1 MAFSF
6 TIVADTCE
14 GIADCIPVCPVECIH
29 WAKGRTNAKGTKY
42 VYIDAAVCIDCGACL
57 SVCPIEGAI
66 LDEWQPELQ
75 RPPVVA
81 RSYSTFDPAWR
92 TATVVAV
99 ARQLLVSAAAE
110 ALPILA
116 DALEEAG
123 CSDEKLLDYCRKGA
137 TCSGG
142 RWVAEMILGG

>member
-1 MAFSF
+1 MAFSY

-29 WAKGRTNAKGTKY
+29 WARGQTNTKGTKY

-66 LDEWQPELQ
+66 LDEWRPELQ
-75 RPPVVA
+75 KPNA
-81 RSYSTFDPAWR
+81 FAGSYSTFEAAWR
-92 TATVVAV
+92 TPAV
-99 ARQLLVSAAAE
+99 LDLARAILAPGSANS
-110 ALPILA
+110 LPVLA

-123 CSDEKLLDYCRKGA
+123 CTDLKLLDYCRQGWS
-137 TCSGG
+137 CSGG
-142 RWVAEMILGG
+142 RWVAQLILG